1 MRRVPAFCSTSKET
15 LNKVS
20 VGCVVAK
27 GESEE
32 LVGSEEFEMFG
43 SEMSGAAWSRD
54 LKFFEV
60 TS

>member
-1 MRRVPAFCSTSKET
+1 M
-15 LNKVS
+15 S